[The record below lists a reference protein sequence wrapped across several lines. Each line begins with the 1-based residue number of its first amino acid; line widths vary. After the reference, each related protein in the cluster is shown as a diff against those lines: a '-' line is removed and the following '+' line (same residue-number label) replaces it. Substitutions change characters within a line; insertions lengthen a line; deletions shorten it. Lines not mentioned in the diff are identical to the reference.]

1 MLYNRCMYL
10 ASTSVSMKQRLG
22 EKDDT
27 VMLPEKNFH
36 KAFQFAPPDKNLNSG
51 SLLQILVRQLTDM

>member
-1 MLYNRCMYL
+1 MYL
-10 ASTSVSMKQRLG
+10 ASTSVSMMKQRLG
-22 EKDDT
+22 EKNDT

-36 KAFQFAPPDKNLNSG
+36 KAFQFAPPDNNLNSG

>member
-1 MLYNRCMYL
+1 MYL

-22 EKDDT
+22 EKNDT

-36 KAFQFAPPDKNLNSG
+36 NAFQFAPPEENNKNLNSG